1 MVKCILKNLPMCADS
16 GHIVIFVQ
24 CSSVHL
30 HRCTYGCLKQ
40 FSLSA
45 ILEVNQKHDFFH
57 TVDSVAFKSMLE
69 NALYGPTSS
78 KSLK

>member
-1 MVKCILKNLPMCADS
+1 MCADS

-45 ILEVNQKHDFFH
+45 ILEVNQKHDFF
-57 TVDSVAFKSMLE
+57 SYSRFCGFQIYARKCFIRSYIFKELE
-69 NALYGPTSS
+69 ISIAAHMRET
-78 KSLK
+78 